1 MKAQKTNPGL
11 LNKGMEN
18 FLSAPSPANPQ
29 NVNETQKVDQKTNQG
44 MENFI
49 NPPSRPKTLS
59 EEIKAESKQMPKN
72 VVNDVEEKIKEL
84 ERILANTKELDLT
97 TFSKIVLEKSL
108 RFRLL
113 FITQKIYVVVVN
125 ESKTTIVRLNPPRWG
140 GSSLRYLVS
149 TCSTQYC
156 KAVQKQTTKGKI
168 ITYAPLDSNNTDID
182 NDVDIFD

>member
-1 MKAQKTNPGL
+1 MKVNQAQAQK
-11 LNKGMEN
+11 
-18 FLSAPSPANPQ
+18 
-29 NVNETQKVDQKTNQG
+29 VNQG

-49 NPPSRPKTLS
+49 NPPSRP
-59 EEIKAESKQMPKN
+59 ESSKN
-72 VVNDVEEKIKEL
+72 IVNDIEEKIKEL
-84 ERILANTKELDLT
+84 EKILANTKELDLT

-113 FITQKIYVVVVN
+113 FITQKIYIEVVN
-125 ESKTTIVRLNPPRWG
+125 DQSKTAIVRLNPPRWG

-156 KAVQKQTTKGKI
+156 RAVQKQTTKGKI

-182 NDVDIFD
+182 NEDVDIFE